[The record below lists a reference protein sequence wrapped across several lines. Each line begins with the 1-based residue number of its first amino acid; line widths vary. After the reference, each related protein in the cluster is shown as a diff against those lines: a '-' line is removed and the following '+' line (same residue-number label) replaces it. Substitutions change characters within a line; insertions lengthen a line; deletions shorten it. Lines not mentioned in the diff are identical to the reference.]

1 MVKYIRYVIFYLNTN
16 ICRTPNPAEC
26 ECLLRH
32 QHAARPELRAAAA
45 GRHLQGAGQGGR
57 AVQGDA
63 RPQAGHQ
70 QGEEEAAGAGALT
83 PTLWTRPLSEIKL
96 CCDYLLLSIE
106 KVFIV

>member
-83 PTLWTRPLSEIKL
+83 SAI
-96 CCDYLLLSIE
+96 
-106 KVFIV
+106 